1 MFHQEFS
8 EFTHTE
14 MHNAIINTERQKN
27 DYINLVIDKVRKD
40 ISCYDAE
47 EQKLRNLNRLFQRIL
62 SPGDINKDFY
72 ILSRTK
78 EFRKM
83 GKYLL
88 YISKKIDDKQ
98 VSFDNL
104 IKNVTDDADF
114 IREEVLAYMSDP
126 VLKPSVEFNEQTWNE
141 QSQEEE
147 EIIPVK
153 DNFNDKDI
161 TQEITLYE
169 EDDRSSPAKIYMHLI
184 QSDEHDGE
192 KAFELPEP
200 DQLITEQVGS
210 ASGQAAEA
218 IEEDDA
224 VFELPD
230 GSSTGIEQEAI
241 AQNFDD
247 TASDAEEDIPSEEV
261 LTIPEASGISDTE
274 SSFKIKKKFSFGFEE
289 DGDLILGERVDA
301 KEDENIS
308 KAETEQADEKADE
321 EKEKERIALSDEFS
335 SEIDEYIK
343 KTENEPLEAE
353 EEDHIAN
360 TEFLE
365 YEQEVRICN
374 TYLAEEMTNFLEG
387 KLNDRAI
394 RQRTVESIIDAAR
407 LLEER
412 SKHMSFE
419 LISNIYQAIS
429 LSFEKIVDGKYDI
442 SESTVSLLKQGLELI
457 ESLIRGEDYFVY
469 KSAVKSI
476 ENIRK
481 NLTEE
486 KKKKEEYS
494 TRLRAKEEIQRELS
508 SKYPLKEQRHLV
520 NNILSNI
527 RNIES
532 IFKSTD
538 YTDGEFHTYE
548 ALKILSG
555 SLNNFRSIVGFSKE
569 LDLPVLAQISEAGYN
584 FVKYLCNYR
593 KDPATPENKEI
604 FDYLIYTQKSLLL
617 GRHVEDTEVFISY
630 LNDPIKIFSKNKDHQ
645 TNSQTR

>member
-1 MFHQEFS
+1 M
-8 EFTHTE
+8 
-14 MHNAIINTERQKN
+14 NTERQKS
-27 DYINLVIDKVRKD
+27 DYINLVISKVRKD

-47 EQKLRNLNRLFQRIL
+47 EQKLRNLNLLFRRIQ

-104 IKNVTDDADF
+104 IKNVTDDAEF
-114 IREEVLAYMSDP
+114 IRKEVIAYMSDP
-126 VLKPSVEFNEQTWNE
+126 VLKQPVEFNEQSWKG
-141 QSQEEE
+141 QLQED

-153 DNFNDKDI
+153 DLSNDE
-161 TQEITLYE
+161 EITPEIKLYDE
-169 EDDRSSPAKIYMHLI
+169 GDRSSPANIYMHLI
-184 QSDEHDGE
+184 QSDEHKGE
-192 KAFELPEP
+192 KAFELPGT
-200 DQLITEQVGS
+200 DQLNTEQGGLTS
-210 ASGQAAEA
+210 DHTTEA
-218 IEEDDA
+218 LEEDDA

-230 GSSTGIEQEAI
+230 ESSIGIEQETI
-241 AQNFDD
+241 AQSSEDM
-247 TASDAEEDIPSEEV
+247 ASTAEEDLLSEET
-261 LTIPEASGISDTE
+261 LTIPEANNQSDTE
-274 SSFKIKKKFSFGFEE
+274 GSFKITKKFSFGFDEE
-289 DGDLILGERVDA
+289 EGDLILGERVEA
-301 KEDENIS
+301 NEEEAIS
-308 KAETEQADEKADE
+308 KAQANVVDKQADEQADDK
-321 EKEKERIALSDEFS
+321 KEKERIALSDEFS

-353 EEDHIAN
+353 EEDQIAN
-360 TEFLE
+360 AEFLD
-365 YEQEVRICN
+365 YEREVRICN
-374 TYLAEEMTNFLEG
+374 TYLAEEMKNFLEG
-387 KLNDRAI
+387 KLTDKAI

-429 LSFEKIVDGKYDI
+429 LSFEKIIDGKYDI

-481 NLTEE
+481 NLTDE

-494 TRLRAKEEIQRELS
+494 SRVRAKEEIQRELN

-520 NNILSNI
+520 NSILSNI

-538 YTDGEFHTYE
+538 YADGEFHTYE

-555 SLNNFRSIVGFSKE
+555 SLNNFKSIVVFSRE

-593 KDPATPENKEI
+593 KDPATTENKEI
-604 FDYLIYTQKSLLL
+604 FDYLIYSQKSLLL
-617 GRHVEDTEVFISY
+617 GRHVDDTEVFISY
-630 LNDPIKIFSKNKDHQ
+630 LNDPIKIFSKKKDHQ